1 MKTKTDLLI
10 RGLMIGFYLIQLGVV
25 DILNALPGK
34 ENRPVVQQETSM
46 SGKMDCARD
55 LVVDSQGNA
64 YVTGYS
70 YQEGSDVD
78 FATVKYNSNGHL
90 LWTVRY
96 DGPAH
101 LTDYAETMA
110 LAGDDGVV
118 VAGHSNGLDTS
129 LDMTVVRYDKNG
141 HLLWTAR
148 YDGPSHR
155 DDYAQD
161 IAVDAKGDVVVTG
174 YSFGAGTEHDYIT
187 VKYNSQGNQV
197 WEARHNASINRDDA
211 AKAVALDS
219 RGFAYVAGTDREG
232 KTSYDFATIKYDR
245 NGREIW
251 TARYSGPDDAFDTAE
266 ALAVDVTGCIYVT
279 GYGYNDDTEYDI
291 VTVKYDS
298 DGRLLW
304 SALFNGPADRIDTAA
319 ALALDNGG
327 NIYITGC
334 SYGLRSAADI
344 VTIKYDG
351 RGRQIW
357 AARYDGPAGG
367 ADGGSC
373 IIVDSD
379 TFVTVAGSSRGR
391 STDEDIVL
399 LKYDSR
405 GRPLWE
411 SRYDGPDHG
420 EDRAAALSAD
430 SQGNCYVAGYS
441 YGDRTEADYILLKYD
456 SQGRLLWMS
465 RLDGAMF
472 GSSDK
477 E

>member
-1 MKTKTDLLI
+1 
-10 RGLMIGFYLIQLGVV
+10 
-25 DILNALPGK
+25 
-34 ENRPVVQQETSM
+34 
-46 SGKMDCARD
+46 
-55 LVVDSQGNA
+55 
-64 YVTGYS
+64 
-70 YQEGSDVD
+70 
-78 FATVKYNSNGHL
+78 VKY
-90 LWTVRY
+90 
-96 DGPAH
+96 DP
-101 LTDYAETMA
+101 
-110 LAGDDGVV
+110 
-118 VAGHSNGLDTS
+118 
-129 LDMTVVRYDKNG
+129 K
-141 HLLWTAR
+141 
-148 YDGPSHR
+148 
-155 DDYAQD
+155 
-161 IAVDAKGDVVVTG
+161 
-174 YSFGAGTEHDYIT
+174 
-187 VKYNSQGNQV
+187 GNQV

-251 TARYSGPDDAFDTAE
+251 TARYSGPDDAFDSAE
-266 ALAVDVTGCIYVT
+266 ALAADGSGCVYVA

-298 DGRLLW
+298 DGQLLW

-351 RGRQIW
+351 RGRRIW

-379 TFVTVAGSSRGR
+379 TSVTVAGSSRGR

-399 LKYDSR
+399 LRYDSR
-405 GRPLWE
+405 GKPLWE

-456 SQGRLLWMS
+456 SNGRLLWMS